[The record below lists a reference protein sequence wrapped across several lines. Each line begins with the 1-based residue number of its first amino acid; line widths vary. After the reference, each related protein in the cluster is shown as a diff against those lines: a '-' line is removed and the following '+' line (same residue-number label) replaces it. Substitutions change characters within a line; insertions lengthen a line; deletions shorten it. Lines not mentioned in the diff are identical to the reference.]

1 MHLSAKEKTRFSK
14 NMVET
19 QKTLAQLKDKLLCFQ
34 IEFHI

>member
-1 MHLSAKEKTRFSK
+1 MHLSAKEKNAIFK

-19 QKTLAQLKDKLLCFQ
+19 QKTLAQLKGKLLCFQ